1 VESRVGV
8 PRFRGVGGLGLAMR
22 IGLFMRSS
30 TVAARHRL
38 LTIASPHTAALRLA
52 MRVCG
57 IDRLLVGQASARHQA
72 PEDGRVWTC
81 LALCAGHP
89 RPRNFRGRDS
99 DDRGGATLR
108 QSRCST
114 RPGLQRAERALNTR
128 PPKPLVMRL
137 RGRPPAFTAGTIRGN
152 LFSPRARA
160 FRCAV
165 PISPCGVD
173 GLIMRI
179 ERSLSALKSS
189 APPLEQRGAGSNH
202 TGVGLPD

>member
-1 VESRVGV
+1 MSPSLRGSLVESRVGV

-57 IDRLLVGQASARHQA
+57 IDRLLVGQASARHEA

-137 RGRPPAFTAGTIRGN
+137 RGATACLHRRHDTRQAV
-152 LFSPRARA
+152 LAASSRVSLRSAYFSLRRRRLDYADRALP
-160 FRCAV
+160 F
-165 PISPCGVD
+165 GVEV
-173 GLIMRI
+173 L
-179 ERSLSALKSS
+179 SS
-189 APPLEQRGAGSNH
+189 AA
-202 TGVGLPD
+202 